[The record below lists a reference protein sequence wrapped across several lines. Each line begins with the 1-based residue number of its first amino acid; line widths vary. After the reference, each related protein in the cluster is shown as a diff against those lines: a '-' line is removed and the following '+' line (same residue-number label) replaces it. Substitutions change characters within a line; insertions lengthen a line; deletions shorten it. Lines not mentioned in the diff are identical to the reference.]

1 MKKEYLCLDKIEGP
15 LIMLSGIEGVSYGEI
30 IDIVVD
36 GSEKR
41 SGKVVKVDK
50 DVVIA
55 QVFEGTSG
63 ISTRNSSIHF
73 TGNPLQIPLSREV
86 LGRVF
91 DGVGRPTDGGPAI
104 YTKEHYNVN
113 GNPINPVSREYP
125 RNFVQTGISAIDCL
139 TTLIRGQKLPIFSG
153 NGLPHNELAAQIV
166 KQARISADVQEDF
179 AIIFAAMGVKHD
191 DADYFKKTF
200 EQSGALER
208 VVMFINLADD
218 PVVERLSL
226 PRCALTAAE
235 YLAFEKDMHI
245 LVILTDITSYCEAL
259 REISSAREE
268 VPSRKGYPGYLYS
281 DLATL
286 YERAGM
292 MKGRKGSITLLPILT
307 MPSDDITHPV
317 PDLTGYI
324 TEGQVVLSRDLFQK
338 NIYPPI
344 NVLPSLSRLMKDGIG
359 EGYTRED
366 HDEIASQ
373 LFSSY
378 SRVQDVRA
386 LAQIIG
392 EEDLSETDQ
401 RYMEFGRKFE
411 NTFLS
416 QQFNENRDIGQ
427 TLDKAWE
434 AISILPFDELDR
446 LKPETIEKY
455 LAETLKSEGS

>member
-1 MKKEYLCLDKIEGP
+1 MKKEYLFLDKIEGP

-30 IDIVVD
+30 IDIIVD

-41 SGKVVKVDK
+41 SGKVVKIDK

-63 ISTRNSSIHF
+63 ISTRNSSVHF

-91 DGVGRPTDGGPAI
+91 DGVGRPIDGGPVI

-166 KQARISADVQEDF
+166 KQARISADVQENF

-359 EGYTRED
+359 EGYTRDD
-366 HDEIASQ
+366 HDEIANQ

-378 SRVQDVRA
+378 SRVQEVRA

-392 EEDLSETDQ
+392 EEDLSEMDQ

-416 QQFNENRDIGQ
+416 QQFNENRDIEQ

-434 AISILPFDELDR
+434 TISILPLDELDR
-446 LKPETIEKY
+446 LKPETIGKY
-455 LAETLKSEGS
+455 LGESGKSEGS